1 MKVLLLSDVHA
12 NLPALEAVLASAPA
26 HDAIWN
32 LGDTVG
38 YGANPNECLDLL
50 AESDAD
56 PYLVGNHDL
65 AAVGLLP
72 IGWFNVYAAQAA
84 GWTSMQLTEEN
95 RFRIRSSFTSESVG
109 EYFLVHG
116 SPRDPARDY
125 VQTLDDAVDALGAV
139 AARIILCGHTHV
151 PMLVE
156 VSPGEPPQLK
166 TIEPGTP
173 YSLAGK
179 RALINPGSVGQPR
192 DRDPRA
198 SVVLLDT
205 DAQQVTWQ
213 RIRYDVATAQKSI
226 ESVGLPR
233 ELAKRLEFGR

>member
-1 MKVLLLSDVHA
+1 MRILVLSDVHA

-26 HDAIWN
+26 HDVIWS

-50 AESDAD
+50 AGAGAD
-56 PYLVGNHDL
+56 PALVGNHDL

-72 IGWFNVYAAQAA
+72 IGWFNVFAAQAA
-84 GWTSMQLTEEN
+84 GWTSTQLTEEN
-95 RFRIRSSFTSESVG
+95 RFRIRSSFTSASVDD
-109 EYFLVHG
+109 YFLVHG

-125 VQTLDDAVDALGAV
+125 VQTLDEAANALGAV
-139 AARIILCGHTHV
+139 AERIVLCGHTHV
-151 PMLVE
+151 PMFVELV
-156 VSPGEPPQLK
+156 PGADAR
-166 TIEPGTP
+166 TRSTEPGVP
-173 YSLAGK
+173 YPLAGM

-205 DAQQVTWQ
+205 DAQYVTWH
-213 RIRYDVATAQKSI
+213 RIRYDIAATQEAI
-226 ESVGLPR
+226 RRAGLAD
-233 ELAKRLEFGR
+233 ELAKRLERGR